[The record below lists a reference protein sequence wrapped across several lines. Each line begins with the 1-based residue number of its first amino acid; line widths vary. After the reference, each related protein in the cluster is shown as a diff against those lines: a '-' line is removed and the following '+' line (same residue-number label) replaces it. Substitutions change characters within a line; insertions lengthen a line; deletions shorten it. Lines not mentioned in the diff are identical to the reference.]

1 MAAPVVSRFQL
12 VITAILFSTGG
23 AAVKACTLTG
33 WQVACFRS
41 GVAALAILL
50 LVPAARRRWTWRTV
64 VVGAVYATTLILYVN
79 ANKLTTAANAIF
91 LQSTAPLYAALLAPW
106 LLREPMRRR
115 DLVFMVALA
124 AGMALFF
131 LGGDAPS
138 TSAPDPARGNLLG
151 AGAGLFWA
159 FTIIGL
165 RAEGKTGDVGSA
177 PAAAVAGNVLA
188 FLFCMPMALPVESSA
203 PTDWAVIAYLGVF
216 QVGLAY
222 ALLTSAVRHVP
233 ALEAALILLI
243 EPVLNPLWAWA
254 FQSEMPAGASLAGCG
269 VILVATGIRTWLD
282 ARRLRPPG

>member
-1 MAAPVVSRFQL
+1 MAAAESAGASAPPPVQPQSPQ
-12 VITAILFSTGG
+12 
-23 AAVKACTLTG
+23 
-33 WQVACFRS
+33 
-41 GVAALAILL
+41 
-50 LVPAARRRWTWRTV
+50 
-64 VVGAVYATTLILYVN
+64 VN
-79 ANKLTTAANAIF
+79 ANKLTTAANTIF
-91 LQSTAPLYAALLAPW
+91 LQSTAPLYTALLAPW
-106 LLREPMRRR
+106 LLREPIRRR

-131 LGGDAPS
+131 LGGDVPS

-254 FQSEMPAGASLAGCG
+254 FQSEMPAGASLAGCS
-269 VILVATGIRTWLD
+269 VILVATAIRTWLD
-282 ARRLRPPG
+282 ARRPRPPG